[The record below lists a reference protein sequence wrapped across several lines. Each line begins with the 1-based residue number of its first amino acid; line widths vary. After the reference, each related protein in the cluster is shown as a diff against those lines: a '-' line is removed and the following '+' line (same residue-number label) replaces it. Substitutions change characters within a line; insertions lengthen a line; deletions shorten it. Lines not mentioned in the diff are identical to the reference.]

1 MKKADIHLEINVIIK
16 RETLSKLG
24 HRVRRKKEKKEEKI
38 IKKEEYIYS
47 FRITIAKMI
56 ISG

>member
-47 FRITIAKMI
+47 FRIIMI
-56 ISG
+56 TEK